1 MRSRWNLPILLAYAA
16 ASLAV
21 LGFLFA
27 HMGGSYAFQS
37 SYRVSADFSSASNLV
52 PGDDV
57 TVSGVTVGRV
67 ASVQPVQGGARVQLQ
82 MLQRYAPIYRD
93 ARAMVKIKNVLDESY
108 VELFRGTTT
117 SGPMPQG
124 GTIPRSRT
132 LTPVELAQVLD
143 VLNAGTRDQLASVI
157 DNLGESVSG
166 RGQQLNSTAGT
177 LKVTAVALDGIAHA
191 IAHQQV
197 NLGSLITSLSKVL
210 ATLAAWHSQLKALVV
225 NWDAVMRALAQHEQ
239 QLRGLVVNED
249 QVMAV
254 LDQALAHNSPS
265 LATAIGE
272 LPQLVN
278 SANTYTANGDIIFG
292 KVSQQVTPINE
303 LFYELASVFSATDS
317 QGNHYWRVYP
327 VSGGT
332 GTISQPVLPSPSI
345 PKGTP

>member
-21 LGFLFA
+21 LGYLFV
-27 HMGGSYAFQS
+27 HMGGNLAFQS
-37 SYRVSADFSSASNLV
+37 SYRVAADFSSASNLV

-67 ASVQPVQGGARVQLQ
+67 ASVQPIQGGARIQLQ
-82 MLQRYAPIYRD
+82 MMQRYAPVYQD

-108 VELFRGTTT
+108 VELFRGTST
-117 SGPMPQG
+117 SGPLPEG
-124 GTIPRSRT
+124 GTIPQSRT

-166 RGQQLNSTAGT
+166 RGQQLNDTAGA
-177 LKVTAVALDGIAHA
+177 LKTTSVALDGIAHA

-197 NLGSLITSLSKVL
+197 NLGSLITALSKVL
-210 ATLAAWHSQLKALVV
+210 ATLAAWHEQLKELVA
-225 NWDAVMRALAQHEQ
+225 NWDGVMRALAQHEE
-239 QLRGLVVNED
+239 QLQGLVVNEN

-254 LDQALAHNSPS
+254 LDQALARNSPS
-265 LATAIGE
+265 LNAAIQE

-278 SANTYTANGDIIFG
+278 SANTYTANGDVIFG
-292 KVSQQVTPINE
+292 QVSQQVKPIDE

-327 VSGGT
+327 VTGGGT
-332 GTISQPVLPSPSI
+332 PGQPLIPSPSTR
-345 PKGTP
+345 KGTP